1 MVQFDWTPGL
11 ELGAEFLDR
20 IKRLGLC
27 SAQGISINQLPVDF
41 VVLAYQVPWGPNWQL
56 HQTLMAV
63 R

>member
-27 SAQGISINQLPVDF
+27 GAGGISVNQPPVNF
-41 VVLAYQVPWGPNWQL
+41 VVLDYQVPWGPKWQL
-56 HQTLMAV
+56 HWTVMAV